1 MAAFGAV
8 STRAANVESV
18 TSNGAAAGPHPSST
32 WTTIRGRRAGP
43 SCSVRCSAADRHRPS
58 STSMSGWPPAPGGSA
73 AELARACRPVAH
85 LAAVARVLPET
96 PCLRRPTT
104 NPPIWWD
111 IYPKSGLSDKSQVRA
126 GGFHRFRW

>member
-1 MAAFGAV
+1 MFGSLLSRGSSPAEFDV
-8 STRAANVESV
+8 NVWLTTRSR
-18 TSNGAAAGPHPSST
+18 GQ
-32 WTTIRGRRAGP
+32 RGRTGP
-43 SCSVRCSAADRHRPS
+43 RVSA
-58 STSMSGWPPAPGGSA
+58 
-73 AELARACRPVAH
+73 VAH

-126 GGFHRFRW
+126 GGFHRFR